1 MEIDVQPAQSSPPCP
16 RVRQAVQQKSSIAD
30 QRETAR
36 YIATMAVELRG
47 LAVRAGH
54 DMLAHLLDMVVEE
67 AEDLRRQEVRPDQTA
82 G

>member
-1 MEIDVQPAQSSPPCP
+1 
-16 RVRQAVQQKSSIAD
+16 
-30 QRETAR
+30 
-36 YIATMAVELRG
+36 MAVELRG